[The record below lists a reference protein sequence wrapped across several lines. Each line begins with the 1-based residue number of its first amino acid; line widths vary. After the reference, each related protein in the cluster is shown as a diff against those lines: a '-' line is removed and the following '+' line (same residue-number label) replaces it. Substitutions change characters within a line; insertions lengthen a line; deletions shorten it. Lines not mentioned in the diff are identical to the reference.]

1 MVFALCSVLGRA
13 KGIAVSR
20 PYGLMTDL
28 LAHTEL
34 TWQNGHLTRY
44 SVGETQ
50 KLKGPFQYAEIRSLK
65 PRFSWIV
72 NGEKANTSQ
81 SAYQIVV
88 LDNDQDA
95 VSDKTLMWNS
105 GWVHSRQS
113 VAIVYQGKRLQP
125 DRTYFWKVRD
135 RTDTDGKSAWSDLKA
150 FRTAASLSDSSV
162 SCYPLVKTK
171 EYPESLT
178 RPGADVFLADF
189 GRDAF
194 GQISLNIYS
203 DQGTDTVLV
212 RLGECLADG
221 RVNRHP
227 EGTVRY
233 EEYKLPLKKGRQIY
247 SVIIVKDRRNTSGSA
262 IPMPDYIG
270 QVLPFRYCE
279 IEGKGFHLKRKDVV
293 REVVH
298 YPFNDDAS
306 SFRCNDDTLNQIYD
320 LCKYSIKA
328 TSFAGIYVDGDR
340 ERTPYAAD
348 AYINQL
354 GHYGVDREYSMAR
367 RTYKYILNHPTWP
380 TEWVLQT
387 ALIAWNDYL
396 YTGDNRMLWSTYQQ
410 LKPDLLTTLQE
421 RNGLISTT
429 TGLQTPEFLAS
440 IKSKG
445 KIKDIVDWPS
455 RGKGL
460 NEKDG
465 GETDGFVFT
474 DYNTVVN
481 AYYDEGLK
489 VMSYLARALGKDKE
503 SQKYLQ
509 QAESVGL
516 LFNHSFWNKDKN
528 CYQDGLT
535 TSHASLHSNIFP
547 LAFGIVPEDRQCSV
561 VRFIES
567 RGMACS
573 VYGAQ
578 FLLDALYHTGDA
590 DYALHLLT
598 KTDDRSWYNMLRAGA
613 TITMEAWDQKY
624 KPNQDWNH
632 AWGCAPANVIPMKL
646 LGVQPLLPGFSEV
659 SIKPQIG
666 DLKWVE
672 ALVPTIR
679 GGIRMRVENKKNGY
693 HLQFTLPANMQA
705 KVYLPFSFRGYS
717 VKDNGRKIYPV
728 SGHDQGPFL
737 YFGTVGSGFHQF
749 TALPEKGRGQNC
761 QSVHRDNKP

>member
-1 MVFALCSVLGRA
+1 M
-13 KGIAVSR
+13 
-20 PYGLMTDL
+20 
-28 LAHTEL
+28 
-34 TWQNGHLTRY
+34 
-44 SVGETQ
+44 
-50 KLKGPFQYAEIRSLK
+50 
-65 PRFSWIV
+65 
-72 NGEKANTSQ
+72 
-81 SAYQIVV
+81 
-88 LDNDQDA
+88 
-95 VSDKTLMWNS
+95 
-105 GWVHSRQS
+105 
-113 VAIVYQGKRLQP
+113 
-125 DRTYFWKVRD
+125 
-135 RTDTDGKSAWSDLKA
+135 
-150 FRTAASLSDSSV
+150 
-162 SCYPLVKTK
+162 
-171 EYPESLT
+171 
-178 RPGADVFLADF
+178 
-189 GRDAF
+189 
-194 GQISLNIYS
+194 
-203 DQGTDTVLV
+203 
-212 RLGECLADG
+212 
-221 RVNRHP
+221 NRHP

-348 AYINQL
+348 TYINQL

-474 DYNTVVN
+474 DYNAVVN

>member
-1 MVFALCSVLGRA
+1 M
-13 KGIAVSR
+13 
-20 PYGLMTDL
+20 
-28 LAHTEL
+28 
-34 TWQNGHLTRY
+34 
-44 SVGETQ
+44 
-50 KLKGPFQYAEIRSLK
+50 
-65 PRFSWIV
+65 
-72 NGEKANTSQ
+72 
-81 SAYQIVV
+81 
-88 LDNDQDA
+88 
-95 VSDKTLMWNS
+95 
-105 GWVHSRQS
+105 
-113 VAIVYQGKRLQP
+113 
-125 DRTYFWKVRD
+125 
-135 RTDTDGKSAWSDLKA
+135 
-150 FRTAASLSDSSV
+150 
-162 SCYPLVKTK
+162 KTK

-348 AYINQL
+348 TYINQL

-474 DYNTVVN
+474 DYNAVVN

>member
-1 MVFALCSVLGRA
+1 
-13 KGIAVSR
+13 
-20 PYGLMTDL
+20 
-28 LAHTEL
+28 
-34 TWQNGHLTRY
+34 
-44 SVGETQ
+44 
-50 KLKGPFQYAEIRSLK
+50 
-65 PRFSWIV
+65 
-72 NGEKANTSQ
+72 
-81 SAYQIVV
+81 
-88 LDNDQDA
+88 
-95 VSDKTLMWNS
+95 
-105 GWVHSRQS
+105 
-113 VAIVYQGKRLQP
+113 
-125 DRTYFWKVRD
+125 
-135 RTDTDGKSAWSDLKA
+135 
-150 FRTAASLSDSSV
+150 
-162 SCYPLVKTK
+162 VKTK

-178 RPGADVFLADF
+178 RPGEDVFLADF

-348 AYINQL
+348 TYINQL

-474 DYNTVVN
+474 DYNAVVN